1 MRADTQEHL
10 RGASGVSRHGVGDAA
25 LVREARRA
33 VAEKVRGRVG
43 ASERD
48 EEGVEALLEQGGKR
62 ALRDPRVRVS
72 GQRRQQLDALFRRQG
87 SAAGADG
94 EFSLRPG
101 FAGKDLGAQL
111 GVNSVPLEFS
121 SGPCV

>member
-1 MRADTQEHL
+1 MRADTQEHF
-10 RGASGVSRHGVGDAA
+10 RGASRVSRHGVGDAA

-62 ALRDPRVRVS
+62 ALGDPSVGVGS
-72 GQRRQQLDALFRRQG
+72 QRRQQLDALFRRQG
-87 SAAGADG
+87 SAARADS
-94 EFSLRPG
+94 ELSLRPG
-101 FAGKDLGAQL
+101 FAGEDLGAQL
-111 GVNSVPLEFS
+111 GVNSAPLEFS
-121 SGPCV
+121 SGLCA